1 MSVTSPK
8 AKSVARQEG
17 IALLAGMV
25 ALMWVV
31 ELINSVDNYKLD
43 QDGLISVSTGV
54 VFGPEGTNFVS
65 PVLISIPYDAAS

>member
-31 ELINSVDNYKLD
+31 ELINSVDFLP
-43 QDGLISVSTGV
+43 GSR
-54 VFGPEGTNFVS
+54 GTNLGAVAS
-65 PVLISIPYDAAS
+65 LTWIPSMAPFH